1 MPKQRDKD
9 RRRNRRQAKNKFD
22 NAIAAAR
29 NGYYDELEDV
39 EYDEEYIDYW
49 LKYLFCLVG
58 LGGPGGI
65 NPSNTQNY
73 YILRIVA
80 LVGWT

>member
-1 MPKQRDKD
+1 MSKKNRRRNNTEFEFSEEDFFNEMPKQRDKD

-39 EYDEEYIDYW
+39 EYDEEYIDY
-49 LKYLFCLVG
+49 
-58 LGGPGGI
+58 
-65 NPSNTQNY
+65 
-73 YILRIVA
+73 
-80 LVGWT
+80 

>member
-1 MPKQRDKD
+1 MGKKNRRRNNTEAEFSEEDFFNEMPKQRDKD

-39 EYDEEYIDYW
+39 EYDEEYIDY
-49 LKYLFCLVG
+49 
-58 LGGPGGI
+58 
-65 NPSNTQNY
+65 
-73 YILRIVA
+73 
-80 LVGWT
+80 

>member
-1 MPKQRDKD
+1 MSKKNRRRNNTEAEFSEEDFFNEMPKQRDKD

-39 EYDEEYIDYW
+39 EYDEEYIDY
-49 LKYLFCLVG
+49 
-58 LGGPGGI
+58 
-65 NPSNTQNY
+65 
-73 YILRIVA
+73 
-80 LVGWT
+80 

>member
-1 MPKQRDKD
+1 MSKKNRRRNNTESEFSEEDFFTEMPKQRDKD

-39 EYDEEYIDYW
+39 EYDEEYIDY
-49 LKYLFCLVG
+49 
-58 LGGPGGI
+58 
-65 NPSNTQNY
+65 
-73 YILRIVA
+73 
-80 LVGWT
+80 

>member
-1 MPKQRDKD
+1 MSKKNRRRNNTESEFSEEDFFNEMPKQRDKD

-39 EYDEEYIDYW
+39 EYDEEYIDY
-49 LKYLFCLVG
+49 
-58 LGGPGGI
+58 
-65 NPSNTQNY
+65 
-73 YILRIVA
+73 
-80 LVGWT
+80 

>member
-1 MPKQRDKD
+1 MSKKNRRRNNTEAEFSEEDFFTEMPKQRDKD

-39 EYDEEYIDYW
+39 EYDEEYIDY
-49 LKYLFCLVG
+49 
-58 LGGPGGI
+58 
-65 NPSNTQNY
+65 
-73 YILRIVA
+73 
-80 LVGWT
+80 

>member
-1 MPKQRDKD
+1 MGKKNRRRNNTEAGFSEEDFFNEMPKQRDKD

-39 EYDEEYIDYW
+39 EYDEEYIDY
-49 LKYLFCLVG
+49 
-58 LGGPGGI
+58 
-65 NPSNTQNY
+65 
-73 YILRIVA
+73 
-80 LVGWT
+80 

>member
-1 MPKQRDKD
+1 MSKKNRRRNNTEFEFSEEDFFNEMPKQRDKD

-39 EYDEEYIDYW
+39 E
-49 LKYLFCLVG
+49 
-58 LGGPGGI
+58 
-65 NPSNTQNY
+65 
-73 YILRIVA
+73 
-80 LVGWT
+80 